1 MKKIFVDTSGW
12 GHLADP
18 RQEFAQQASAFYR
31 EARGQGGVITSN
43 YVIAEL
49 TALLISPL
57 RVKGSK
63 RIEIINGIRSSGY
76 IEIVHVDASVD
87 ERAWNLLEERP
98 DKDWS
103 LVDATSFILM
113 QQIGITEA
121 LTTDHNFEQA
131 GFIRL
136 LKTDVR

>member
-1 MKKIFVDTSGW
+1 MTRIFVDTSGW

-18 RQEFAQQASAFYR
+18 RQEYARQATELYM
-31 EARGQGGVITSN
+31 EARRSDGVVTSN

-49 TALLISPL
+49 AALLISPL

-63 RIEIINGIRSSGY
+63 RIDIINGIRSSSY
-76 IEIVHVDASVD
+76 IGIVHIDAALD
-87 ERAWNLLEERP
+87 ERAWKLAQERP

-103 LVDATSFILM
+103 LVDSTSFVLM
-113 QQIGITEA
+113 QELGITEA

-136 LKTDVR
+136 LK